1 MQGNMGQ
8 SKEER
13 EKLWERTFVVVSTR
27 RNKQDR
33 VSQLRLGYL
42 TNVSSLPLVSS
53 S

>member
-1 MQGNMGQ
+1 MQGNTGQ

-13 EKLWERTFVVVSTR
+13 KELWERAFIVVSTR

-42 TNVSSLPLVSS
+42 TNVSRLLLVSS